1 MPCVGSALGEVA
13 CVVLG
18 EGLSEAVAAG
28 ESWAAGV
35 RSSPPSLLQ
44 PASTAE
50 TTSRLVARVAVFAAI
65 VTPTGWGRADGQASR
80 RAACGT
86 LGRMSACLFCQIVAG
101 GIPAEIVLETERTV
115 AFRDIA
121 PQAPTHVLVVPR
133 AHHENAAALAEAD
146 PVASAELVT
155 TAAAVAA
162 QESLTG
168 YRLIFN
174 TGAAAGQT
182 VFHAHLHVLGGRPLS
197 WP

>member
-1 MPCVGSALGEVA
+1 
-13 CVVLG
+13 
-18 EGLSEAVAAG
+18 
-28 ESWAAGV
+28 
-35 RSSPPSLLQ
+35 
-44 PASTAE
+44 
-50 TTSRLVARVAVFAAI
+50 
-65 VTPTGWGRADGQASR
+65 
-80 RAACGT
+80 
-86 LGRMSACLFCQIVAG
+86 MSACLFCQIVAG
-101 GIPAEIVLETERTV
+101 QIPAEIVHETERTV

-133 AHHENAAALAEAD
+133 AHHENAAALAAAD

-155 TAAAVAA
+155 AAAAVAE

-174 TGAAAGQT
+174 TGADAGQT